1 MSETPDYTKEAGV
14 FQAAMEAALANID
27 KANADLLKEREKVA
41 DLEMAAREELKR
53 IEREATQ
60 ISQAYMDQH
69 RKEYLEEIRQ
79 HLTRKLVE
87 KLILDEVPSNKLKR
101 ALELE
106 PKFLADIWMDIGF
119 EALGDQHIG
128 HVGYE
133 DHGSTGTVI
142 FYREDLS
149 IRFDREFGGG
159 TTLAIIHVPP
169 PEKWEYETRLPIDQR
184 LPILEFVA
192 KRILRDQAT
201 DYQYLIG
208 DDTILIFVR

>member
-27 KANADLLKEREKVA
+27 KVNADLLKEREKVA

-69 RKEYLEEIRQ
+69 RKEYLEEMKRD
-79 HLTRKLVE
+79 LTRKLV
-87 KLILDEVPSNKLKR
+87 KNLILDEVPSNKLKT
-101 ALELE
+101 ALELD
-106 PKFLADIWMDIGF
+106 PKVLADIWMDIGF
-119 EALGDQHIG
+119 EALGDQHIA
-128 HVGYE
+128 HVAYE
-133 DHGSTGTVI
+133 DRGSTGTVI

-149 IRFDREFGGG
+149 LRFEREFGGG
-159 TTLAIIHVPP
+159 TTLAIIHIPT
-169 PEKWEYETRLPIDQR
+169 PETWEYQTRLALDQR
-184 LPILEFVA
+184 MPILEFVA
-192 KRILRDQAT
+192 KRIIRDQAT

-208 DDTILIFVR
+208 DDTILIFVQ